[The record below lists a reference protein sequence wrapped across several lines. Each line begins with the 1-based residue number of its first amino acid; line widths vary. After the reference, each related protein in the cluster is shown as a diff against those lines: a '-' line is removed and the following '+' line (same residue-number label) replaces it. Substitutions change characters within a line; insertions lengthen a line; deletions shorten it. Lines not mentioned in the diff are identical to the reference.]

1 MNEQQ
6 KKQFLDMDLYQL
18 FGVDETATIDMIKKA
33 YRKRALEA
41 HPDKNPDNKEAAE
54 QKFVLLGK
62 ALEVLGTEACKAAY
76 DAVRKARR
84 EKEKR
89 DSLLDDKRK
98 KLKNALEER
107 EKWAREK
114 AELHTEK
121 MKQSREE
128 EKFQS
133 EVDRLRSE
141 GGLLFK
147 KEFYICCISGGVTM
161 SLFEKKGVSCWR
173 RS

>member
-1 MNEQQ
+1 MNEEQ
-6 KKQFLDMDLYQL
+6 KKQFLDMDLYEL
-18 FGVDETATIDMIKKA
+18 FGVDETATIDQIKKA

-41 HPDKNPDNKEAAE
+41 HPDKNPDNKEMAE
-54 QKFVLLGK
+54 KKFVQLGK

-76 DAVRKARR
+76 DAVRRAR
-84 EKEKR
+84 KEKQIR
-89 DSLLDDKRK
+89 DSLLDDKRR

-121 MKQSREE
+121 MKKSKEE
-128 EKFQS
+128 ERYQS

-141 GGLLFK
+141 GQF
-147 KEFYICCISGGVTM
+147 ISV
-161 SLFEKKGVSCWR
+161 
-173 RS
+173 